1 MRHLALIL
9 ALAAAAGFAVAA
21 PAGAQ
26 TVEELTVTGHG
37 PLERPQAITEAV
49 SFADLDLTYAGD
61 REVLL
66 RRVNTTAGRIC
77 DRLNEPRPA
86 PGNLGKS
93 CQDIA
98 VRGAMDQ
105 VREAFEDARLR
116 YAEANASSAYADAYG
131 APVSATAP
139 NPDDD
144 GR

>member
-1 MRHLALIL
+1 MRHLALTF
-9 ALAAAAGFAVAA
+9 ALAAVAGFAAAA

-26 TVEELTVTGHG
+26 SVEQLTVTGHG
-37 PLERPQAITEAV
+37 PLERAQAITEVV

-77 DRLNEPRPA
+77 DRLNEPRPG

-98 VRGAMDQ
+98 VREAMGQ
-105 VREAFEDARLR
+105 VHEAFEDARLR
-116 YAEANASSAYADAYG
+116 YADANSSAYADANG
-131 APVSATAP
+131 APASATV
-139 NPDDD
+139 PDYDP
-144 GR
+144 R